1 MKRIATSAVAI
12 VALLASSSAF
22 ASPAPG
28 NHYQT
33 STFGTGNAAP
43 APNWDVNAFDAN
55 TPNVGGMPN
64 DSATDTPTVTVS
76 FNLSGTVAQNCS
88 YFSNSANNSQSINLG
103 AIGIKN
109 GNSQNIGSL
118 FNQIDPIDVEITS
131 TNAGCNTDNTVTVTK
146 GANGLSNP
154 TTSGFDSSQFT
165 NSIPYSVKVGVG
177 AATLAGTVGTGQFQ
191 TFTVPTTATTGSANY
206 GAWRSSLDLMAN
218 IPAQSLGLVAGT
230 YSDTI
235 TVTLAPV
242 VSST

>member
-1 MKRIATSAVAI
+1 M

-28 NHYQT
+28 THFP
-33 STFGTGNAAP
+33 STFGTSNAAP
-43 APNWDVNAFDAN
+43 APNWDVNAFDAA
-55 TPNVGGMPN
+55 TGGSMP
-64 DSATDTPTVTVS
+64 DDATTDTPTVTVS
-76 FNLSGTVAQNCS
+76 FNMSGTVAQNCS
-88 YFSNSANNSQSINLG
+88 YFSNSTNNQQSISLG

-118 FNQIDPIDVEITS
+118 FNQIDPIDFEITS
-131 TNAGCNTDNTVTVTK
+131 TNAGCNTDNTVTVSK

-165 NSIPYSVKVGVG
+165 NSIPYSIKVGVA
-177 AATLAGTVGTGQFQ
+177 AATPAGTVGTGQFQ
-191 TFTVPTTATTGSANY
+191 GFTVPTTATTGSANY
-206 GAWRSSLDLMAN
+206 GAWRSKLDLTAN

-242 VSST
+242 VSGGST